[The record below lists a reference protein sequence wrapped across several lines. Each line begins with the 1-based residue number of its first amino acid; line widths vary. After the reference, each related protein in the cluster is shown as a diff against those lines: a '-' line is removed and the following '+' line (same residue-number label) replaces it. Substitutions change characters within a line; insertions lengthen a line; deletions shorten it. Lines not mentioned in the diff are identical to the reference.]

1 MNGAFNVGKVFGI
14 QLRLHYSWFI
24 IFVLL
29 TFLLVSPYWYSL
41 LWWAVGIA
49 ACLLFFGSV
58 IAHELAH
65 SLVGRANGIP
75 VKSITLFLFGGVAQM
90 TREAKRPNA
99 ELKMAAAG
107 PLCSLAIGGVFSLIS
122 FLNPD
127 MSMPVARMVQWLAFM
142 NFALAAFNLI
152 PGFPLDGGRLFRS
165 AVWRFT
171 GDYRR
176 STRIATRVGE
186 GVGYAFIGGGIA
198 IVVLSVFNLS
208 PFGLSWF
215 NWFSGVWMVF
225 IGWFLKNA
233 ASASYRQAQW
243 RETLKGF
250 TAAQV
255 MTVSCPV
262 IPSDITISQ
271 LVQEHVLP
279 RGCHLFMVADEGGLQ
294 GILTLQ
300 NIKSVP
306 RQEWGVTKVKDVIT
320 PIDKLKVAHPS
331 QDVLSVLEQMDES
344 GINEVP
350 VVSEGRVIGLI
361 VRDDLVRF
369 LHTRSELG
377 IK

>member
-1 MNGAFNVGKVFGI
+1 MNGAFNLGKVFGI

-90 TREAKRPNA
+90 TREAKRPND

-186 GVGYAFIGGGIA
+186 GVGYAFIGGGIT

-215 NWFSGVWMVF
+215 NWFSGVWMAF

-243 RETLKGF
+243 RETLKRF

-255 MTVSCPV
+255 MTVSCPA

-271 LVQEHVLP
+271 LVQEYVLP
-279 RGCHLFMVADEGGLQ
+279 RGCHLFMAADEGGLQ

-300 NIKSVP
+300 HIKSVP
-306 RQEWGVTKVKDVIT
+306 RQEWDVTQVKDVVT
-320 PIDKLKVAHPS
+320 PIDKLKTAHPS

-361 VRDDLVRF
+361 ARDDLVRF

>member
-1 MNGAFNVGKVFGI
+1 MNGAFNLGKVFGI

-24 IFVLL
+24 IFALL

-41 LWWAVGIA
+41 LWWVVGIA

-90 TREAKRPNA
+90 TREAKRPND

-176 STRIATRVGE
+176 STRIATRVGV
-186 GVGYAFIGGGIA
+186 GVGYSFIAGGIA
-198 IVVLSVFNLS
+198 VVFLHPFNLT
-208 PFGLSWF
+208 
-215 NWFSGVWMVF
+215 WFSGVWMAF

-243 RETLKGF
+243 RETLKRF

-271 LVQEHVLP
+271 LVQEYVLP
-279 RGCHLFMVADEGGLQ
+279 RGCHLFMAADEGGLQ

-300 NIKSVP
+300 HIKSVP
-306 RQEWGVTKVKDVIT
+306 RQEWDVTQVKDVVT
-320 PIDKLKVAHPS
+320 PIDKLKTAHPS
-331 QDVLSVLEQMDES
+331 QDALSVLEQMDES

>member
-24 IFVLL
+24 IFALL
-29 TFLLVSPYWYSL
+29 TFLLVSPFWDSPL
-41 LWWAVGIA
+41 AWAIGIA

-58 IAHELAH
+58 VAHELAH

-90 TREAKRPNA
+90 TKEAKRPNA

-107 PLCSLAIGGVFSLIS
+107 PLCSLAIGGVFSLVS

-127 MSMPVARMVQWLAFM
+127 MSMPVARMVQWLALM

-171 GDYRR
+171 GDYSR
-176 STRIATRVGE
+176 STRIATQVGV

-198 IVVLSVFNLS
+198 IVFLHPYNLS
-208 PFGLSWF
+208 
-215 NWFSGVWMVF
+215 WFSGVWMVF
-225 IGWFLKNA
+225 IGWFLRNA

-243 RETLKGF
+243 RETLERL

-255 MTVSCPV
+255 MNVSCPV

-271 LVQEHVLP
+271 LVQEYILP
-279 RGCHLFMVADEGGLQ
+279 RGCHLFMVSDAGGPQ
-294 GILTLQ
+294 GVLTLR

-306 RQEWGVTKVKDVIT
+306 RPEWDTVQVKDVMT
-320 PIDKLKVAHPS
+320 PIGKIGAAHPS

-344 GINEVP
+344 GVNQMA
-350 VVSEGRVIGLI
+350 VVDEGRVIGLI
-361 VRDDLVRF
+361 ARDDLARF